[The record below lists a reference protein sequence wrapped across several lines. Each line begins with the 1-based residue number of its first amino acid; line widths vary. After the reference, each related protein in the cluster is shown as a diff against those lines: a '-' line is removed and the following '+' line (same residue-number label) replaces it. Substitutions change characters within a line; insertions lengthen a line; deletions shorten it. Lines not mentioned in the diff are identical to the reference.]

1 MDALFAVQSLLH
13 CLAVFGSA
21 IADCDKAS
29 SPTNAAHKAAATFGF
44 ITHPSGKTPPNA
56 YGSVSGQELPRWEA
70 ANLRRSP
77 DRQLWDVLIL
87 FSICQDKS

>member
-29 SPTNAAHKAAATFGF
+29 THTNAAHKAAATFGF
-44 ITHPSGKTPPNA
+44 ITHPSGKSPPDA
-56 YGSVSGQELPRWEA
+56 DESVSGKKLPRWEA
-70 ANLRRSP
+70 ANSRRSS

-87 FSICQDKS
+87 F

>member
-21 IADCDKAS
+21 IADCDQAS

-44 ITHPSGKTPPNA
+44 IAHSSGKTPPNA
-56 YGSVSGQELPRWEA
+56 YGEA
-70 ANLRRSP
+70 SAAKNCRVGKLQTRA
-77 DRQLWDVLIL
+77 QA
-87 FSICQDKS
+87 